1 MNVLIPIGE
10 FSRLTH
16 LTVKTLRHYH
26 DLGLLVPAEVD
37 GHTGY
42 RRYGTGQADQ
52 ALLIGRLRGLDM
64 PLAGI
69 RRLLAAAAPA
79 DRDAVLAEHLRR
91 MEGELDRTREIVS
104 SLRELLAPAAA
115 LTVEYR
121 TLPALDV
128 LAVRDQVGRET
139 IEDWC
144 RAAFGRLHGS
154 LRGSASGRLGR
165 RHLRRGVLHR
175 RHPVTCSRY
184 LPVRPDAPVESV
196 RLPGGRFAVAL
207 HSRAVL
213 HAGPHV
219 RRARRARRRARRGG
233 GRPGPGDLPGRPP
246 PHGRR
251 HRPPNPGLL
260 ARHLHDPRDAAAEA
274 MRHVGGTRLGVRGPF
289 GKALVMSGGEREV
302 RVGDH
307 GSDLGSD
314 DRAGGRAA
322 RAGPRGGRAA
332 PAPGRLP
339 RGRAVVGVLR
349 RGGRRLRDLVRHG
362 LRR

>member
-1 MNVLIPIGE
+1 MREMNVLIPIGE

-154 LRGSASGRLGR
+154 LRGSAPAGSGGATYAEEFFTD
-165 RHLRRGVLHR
+165 GSGDVLA
-175 RHPVTCSRY
+175 Y

-207 HSRAVL
+207 HSGPYSTLDRTYAALGAHVAEHAAVA
-213 HAGPHV
+213 AGPV
-219 RRARRARRRARRGG
+219 REIYLV
-233 GRPGPGDLPGRPP
+233 GPHHTDDATA
-246 PHGRR
+246 
-251 HRPPNPGLL
+251 HRTQVCWP
-260 ARHLHDPRDAAAEA
+260 
-274 MRHVGGTRLGVRGPF
+274 VT
-289 GKALVMSGGEREV
+289 S
-302 RVGDH
+302 
-307 GSDLGSD
+307 
-314 DRAGGRAA
+314 
-322 RAGPRGGRAA
+322 
-332 PAPGRLP
+332 
-339 RGRAVVGVLR
+339 
-349 RGGRRLRDLVRHG
+349 
-362 LRR
+362 

>member
-1 MNVLIPIGE
+1 MREMNVLIPIGE

-42 RRYGTGQADQ
+42 RRYGTGQVDQ

-64 PLAGI
+64 PLAEI

-154 LRGSASGRLGR
+154 LRGSAPAGSGGATYAEEFFTD
-165 RHLRRGVLHR
+165 GSGDVLA
-175 RHPVTCSRY
+175 Y

-207 HSRAVL
+207 HAGRTPRWTARTPRSARTWPSTPRWRPARSGRSTWSAPTTRTTPPPTEPRS
-213 HAGPHV
+213 AGPS
-219 RRARRARRRARRGG
+219 
-233 GRPGPGDLPGRPP
+233 P
-246 PHGRR
+246 
-251 HRPPNPGLL
+251 
-260 ARHLHDPRDAAAEA
+260 HDP
-274 MRHVGGTRLGVRGPF
+274 
-289 GKALVMSGGEREV
+289 
-302 RVGDH
+302 
-307 GSDLGSD
+307 
-314 DRAGGRAA
+314 
-322 RAGPRGGRAA
+322 
-332 PAPGRLP
+332 
-339 RGRAVVGVLR
+339 
-349 RGGRRLRDLVRHG
+349 
-362 LRR
+362 